1 MDMKKGYF
9 LVIFFFIVSFCY
21 AQKSSTSDIVP
32 LQITQNGTF
41 EKSEEIKGFTI
52 FPNPVSNG
60 ILRITTLENAKR
72 TVHIFDVLGKQV
84 LSRTMISQHLNVS
97 RLSSG
102 IYILK
107 VFEKGKVAT
116 RKLVVK

>member
-1 MDMKKGYF
+1 MKKGYF
-9 LVIFFFIVSFCY
+9 LIVFFFIGLFSY
-21 AQKSSTSDIVP
+21 AQNSSATDVVP
-32 LQITQNGTF
+32 LQIDQNGTF
-41 EKSEEIKGFTI
+41 NKSEEIKGFSI

-72 TVHIFDVLGKQV
+72 TVQIFDVLGKQV
-84 LSRTMISQHLNVS
+84 LSRTIVSQHLNISV
-97 RLSSG
+97 LNSG